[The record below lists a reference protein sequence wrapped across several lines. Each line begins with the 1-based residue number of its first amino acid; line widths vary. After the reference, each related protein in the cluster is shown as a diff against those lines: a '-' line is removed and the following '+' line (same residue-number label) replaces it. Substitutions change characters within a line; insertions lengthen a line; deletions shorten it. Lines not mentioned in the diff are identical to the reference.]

1 MKYYPII
8 AQAGIFVLDDVIN
21 ITGNEY
27 KAKKAILSMLKAG
40 EIRRIKKNLYTA
52 IDLSTL
58 EDYSNRF
65 VIGSHITDSSFIS
78 FHSAFEFYGFY
89 NQVYYDNQISSLSKF
104 YSFGYRG
111 YEYKFYETKSLKQV
125 ITIQGVKVTT
135 IERTIIDSINMLG
148 KVMDVEEL
156 IKCVDLVH
164 LVNEELFKEMLLEYD
179 KDILYRKVGYFLSFF
194 KKELS
199 ISDSFFD
206 FCKEKSNVK
215 NIGYLSF
222 GETKK
227 LEFVKEWGIYAYHDL
242 KKLTNKGAD
251 IDV

>member
-1 MKYYPII
+1 MKYYPVV
-8 AQAGIFVLDDVIN
+8 AQTGIFVFDDVVK
-21 ITGNEY
+21 ITGNEG
-27 KAKKAILSMLKAG
+27 KAKKAILSMLKAN

-52 IDLSTL
+52 VDLSNM

-65 VIGSHITDSSFIS
+65 VIGSHITNLSFIS
-78 FHSAFEFYGFY
+78 YHSAFEFYGFY
-89 NQVYYDNQISSLSKF
+89 NQVYYDMQISSINKF
-104 YSFGYRG
+104 NSFGYGG
-111 YEYKFYETKSLKQV
+111 YEYKFYEAKSLKQV
-125 ITIQGVKVTT
+125 ITIQGVNVSS

-148 KVMDVEEL
+148 KVMDTEEL
-156 IKCVDLVH
+156 VKCVDLVH
-164 LVNEELFKEMLLEYD
+164 LVNEELLKEMLLEYD

-222 GETKK
+222 GEMRK
-227 LEFVKEWGIYAYHDL
+227 LEFIKEWGIYAYQDL